1 MNKIYQAPFIEIIKF
16 ESVIHLGASV
26 IVEYPWA
33 KDGESEY
40 FE

>member
-1 MNKIYQAPFIEIIKF
+1 MNKIYQSPSIEIIKF
-16 ESVIHLGASV
+16 ESEIQLGASV

-33 KDGESEY
+33 KDGESDF